1 MHGEIPSQ
9 GKHVKVAGSVARF
22 DRDFFNAETPFTA
35 IGDGELG
42 GKAQGLAFILPTL
55 AERFAA
61 PGEVRVAIPQLAV
74 ITTYHFDAF
83 MSLNGLHEDAA
94 SDLPDDRVCH
104 RFLQGDLP
112 SQLAGDLR
120 ALIAAVHSPLA
131 VRSSSLL
138 EDALQRPFAG
148 VYATKMTPNNQLDVD
163 SRFRRLVEAVKLVW
177 ASTYFREAKG
187 YRKTVRGPVG
197 DEKMA
202 VIVQEVVGARHGERF
217 YPNVS
222 GVARSFNYY
231 PSGNARPEDGAAS
244 LALGLG
250 KTIVDGEPCWNYSP
264 AYPQAPPPYN
274 SIGELLDATQREF
287 WAVNMGQASYDPG
300 KETEHLMRCSLADAE
315 ADDTLRF
322 VASTYDPQ
330 AQRITA
336 GAGVKGPCLVNFAP
350 ILSYN
355 QVALNDTIRQL
366 LSACED
372 AVGEPVE
379 IEFALTVDAAGAAR
393 LGFLQV
399 RPLVVGHEAV
409 TVDEAEMV
417 GPRVLAAS
425 RHVLGNGSDDSVTDV
440 VYVKPAAFEVS
451 ATTAIVGELET
462 INDGLL
468 REGRPYLLMGFG
480 RWGTSDQWG
489 GVPVAWAQI
498 CGARAIVEASTSGLR
513 ADLSQGSHF
522 FHNLTSFS
530 VLYFS
535 LDAPES
541 RGIDWAWLDA
551 RPAAAETQHLRHV
564 RLAVPLSIRVDG
576 RSGRGVIA
584 HHD

>member
-1 MHGEIPSQ
+1 
-9 GKHVKVAGSVARF
+9 VTRF
-22 DRDFFNAETPFTA
+22 DRDFFNEATPFTT
-35 IGDGELG
+35 IGGGELG
-42 GKAQGLAFILPTL
+42 GKAKGLAFILPTL
-55 AERFAA
+55 AERFS
-61 PGEVRVAIPQLAV
+61 GETEVRVAVPQLAV
-74 ITTYHFDAF
+74 IRTEYFDAF
-83 MSLNGLHEDAA
+83 MKLNDLHEDAL
-94 SDLPDDRVCH
+94 SDLPDDRICH

-120 ALIAAVHSPLA
+120 ALIAAVRSPLA

-138 EDALQRPFAG
+138 EDALERPFAG

-177 ASTYFREAKG
+177 ASAFFREAQG
-187 YRKTVRGPVG
+187 YLKTVRGAVG

-202 VIVQEVVGARHGERF
+202 VIVQEVVGSRHGERF

-222 GVARSFNYY
+222 GVARSYNYY
-231 PSGNARPEDGAAS
+231 PSGHARPEDGVAS

-250 KTIVDGEPCWNYSP
+250 KTIVDGERCWNYSP
-264 AYPQAPPPYN
+264 AYPKAPPPYN

-287 WAVNMGQASYDPG
+287 WAVNMGQAQYDPG
-300 KETEHLMRCSLADAE
+300 KETEYLVRCPLADAE

-336 GAGVKGPCLVNFAP
+336 GAGAKGPRLLNFAP
-350 ILSYN
+350 ILSYG

-372 AVGEPVE
+372 AVGGPVE
-379 IEFALTVDAAGAAR
+379 IEFALTVDAAGPAR

-399 RPLVVGHEAV
+399 RPLVVGREAV
-409 TVDEAEMV
+409 VVEEAEME
-417 GPRVLAAS
+417 GPGVIASS
-425 RHVLGNGSDDSVTDV
+425 RHVLGNGSDVSVHDV
-440 VYVKPAAFEVS
+440 VYVKPGSFEVT
-451 ATTAIVGELET
+451 ATPAIAGEVAA

-468 REGRPYLLMGFG
+468 REGRRYVLVGFG

-489 GVPVAWAQI
+489 GVPVEWAQI
-498 CGARAIVEASTSGLR
+498 CGVRAIIEASTSGLR

-535 LDAPES
+535 LDAEES
-541 RGIDWAWLDA
+541 GRIDWPFLDSQ
-551 RPAAAETQHLRHV
+551 PATNETAHLRHV
-564 RLAVPLSIRVDG
+564 RLAAPLSIRVDG
-576 RSGRGVIA
+576 RSGRGVIT

>member
-1 MHGEIPSQ
+1 
-9 GKHVKVAGSVARF
+9 
-22 DRDFFNAETPFTA
+22 
-35 IGDGELG
+35 
-42 GKAQGLAFILPTL
+42 
-55 AERFAA
+55 
-61 PGEVRVAIPQLAV
+61 
-74 ITTYHFDAF
+74 
-83 MSLNGLHEDAA
+83 
-94 SDLPDDRVCH
+94 
-104 RFLQGDLP
+104 
-112 SQLAGDLR
+112 
-120 ALIAAVHSPLA
+120 
-131 VRSSSLL
+131 
-138 EDALQRPFAG
+138 
-148 VYATKMTPNNQLDVD
+148 
-163 SRFRRLVEAVKLVW
+163 VW
-177 ASTYFREAKG
+177 ASTYFREATS
-187 YRKTVRGPVG
+187 YLKTVRGAVG

-222 GVARSFNYY
+222 GVGRSYNYY
-231 PSGNARPEDGAAS
+231 PSGHAKPDDGMAG

-264 AYPQAPPPYN
+264 AYPKAPPPYN

-287 WAVNMGQASYDPG
+287 WAVNMGQAPYDPG
-300 KETEHLMRCSLADAE
+300 KETEYLLRCSLADAE

-336 GAGVKGPCLVNFAP
+336 GAGVKGPRLLNFAP

-355 QVALNDTIRQL
+355 QVALNDTIREL
-366 LSACED
+366 LSVCED

-379 IEFALTVDAAGAAR
+379 IEFAVTIGADGRAR

-399 RPLVVGHEAV
+399 RPLVMEHKSV
-409 TVDEAEMV
+409 TVDEDELE
-417 GPRVLAAS
+417 GPDVLAAS
-425 RHVLGNGSDDSVTDV
+425 RHVLGNGSVNSVADI
-440 VYVKPAAFEVS
+440 VYIKPAAFEIS
-451 ATTAIVGELET
+451 ATTAIAGELET
-462 INDGLL
+462 INDRLL
-468 REGRPYLLMGFG
+468 RAERPYLLMGFG

-498 CGARAIVEASTSGLR
+498 CGARAIVEASSSGLR

-535 LDAPES
+535 LDAEES
-541 RGIDWAWLDA
+541 RRIGWTWLDSQ
-551 RPAAAETQHLRHV
+551 PAAAETQHLRHV
-564 RLAVPLSIRVDG
+564 RLAVPLSIQVDG

-584 HHD
+584 HHE

>member
-1 MHGEIPSQ
+1 VPGN
-9 GKHVKVAGSVARF
+9 VTRF
-22 DRDFFNAETPFTA
+22 ERDFFDARTPFTA
-35 IGDGELG
+35 IGGGELG

-55 AERFAA
+55 AEGFAEG
-61 PGEVRVAIPQLAV
+61 GEGRVSVPQLAV
-74 ITTYHFDAF
+74 ITTEHFDAF
-83 MSLNGLHEDAA
+83 MSLNELREDAA
-94 SDLPDDRVCH
+94 SDLPDDRICH
-104 RFLQGDLP
+104 RFLQGNLP

-120 ALIAAVHSPLA
+120 ALIAAVRSPLA

-177 ASTYFREAKG
+177 ASTFFREAKS
-187 YRKTVRGPVG
+187 YLKTVRGAAG

-202 VIVQEVVGARHGERF
+202 VIVQEVVGVRHGERF

-222 GVARSFNYY
+222 GVARSYNYY
-231 PSGNARPEDGAAS
+231 PSGHARPEDGVAS

-264 AYPQAPPPYN
+264 AYPKAPPPYN

-287 WAVNMGQASYDPG
+287 WAVNMGQAPYDPG
-300 KETEHLMRCSLADAE
+300 KETEHLVRCSLADAE

-322 VASTYDPQ
+322 VASTYDPH
-330 AQRITA
+330 AQRIIA
-336 GAGVKGPCLVNFAP
+336 GSSVKGPHLVNFAP

-355 QVALNDTIRQL
+355 QVELNDTVRRL
-366 LSACED
+366 LAACED
-372 AVGEPVE
+372 SVGAPVE
-379 IEFALTVDAAGAAR
+379 IEFALSIDPAGVAH

-409 TVDEAEMV
+409 TVDEAEV
-417 GPRVLAAS
+417 EGPRVLVGS
-425 RHVLGNGSDDSVTDV
+425 RHVLGNGQDDSVLDV
-440 VYVKPAAFEVS
+440 VYVKPAAFELT
-451 ATTAIVGELET
+451 ATTAIAGELEP

-468 REGRPYLLMGFG
+468 REGRPYLLLGFG

-489 GVPVAWAQI
+489 GVPAAWAQI
-498 CGARAIVEASTSGLR
+498 CGARAIVEASTSGLH
-513 ADLSQGSHF
+513 AELSQGSHF

-535 LDAPES
+535 LDAQES
-541 RGIDWAWLDA
+541 RRIDWTWLDSQQA
-551 RPAAAETQHLRHV
+551 VTETRYLRHV
-564 RLAVPLSIRVDG
+564 RLSVPLSIRVDG
-576 RSGRGVIA
+576 RCGRGVIA
-584 HHD
+584 RHD

>member
-1 MHGEIPSQ
+1 M
-9 GKHVKVAGSVARF
+9 KAAAGSVTRF
-22 DRDFFNAETPFTA
+22 ERDFFNAETPFTA
-35 IGDGELG
+35 IGGGELG
-42 GKAQGLAFILPTL
+42 GKAQGLAFILPKL
-55 AERFAA
+55 AERFARES
-61 PGEVRVAIPQLAV
+61 EVRVAVPQLAV
-74 ITTYHFDAF
+74 ITTEHFDAF

-94 SDLPDDRVCH
+94 SDLPDDRISH
-104 RFLQGDLP
+104 RFLQGNLP

-177 ASTYFREAKG
+177 ASTYFREAKS
-187 YRKTVRGPVG
+187 YLKTVREAVG

-222 GVARSFNYY
+222 GVGRSYNYY
-231 PSGNARPEDGAAS
+231 PSGHARPEDGVAS

-264 AYPQAPPPYN
+264 AYPKAPPPYN

-287 WAVNMGQASYDPG
+287 WAVNMGQAPYNPG
-300 KETEHLMRCSLADAE
+300 KETEHLVHCSLAEAE

-322 VASTYDPQ
+322 IASTYDPQ

-336 GAGVKGPCLVNFAP
+336 GAGVKGPRLLNFAP

-355 QVALNDTIRQL
+355 QVALNENVRQL
-366 LSACED
+366 LAACED

-379 IEFALTVDAAGAAR
+379 IEFALTIDAAGAAR

-399 RPLVVGHEAV
+399 RPLVVSHEAV
-409 TVDEAEMV
+409 TVNEAEMEKP
-417 GPRVLAAS
+417 GVLAAS
-425 RHVLGNGSDDSVTDV
+425 RHVLGNGSDDSVLDV
-440 VYVKPAAFEVS
+440 VYVKPGAFEVS
-451 ATTAIVGELET
+451 ATTAIGGELEA

-489 GVPVAWAQI
+489 GVPVEWAQI
-498 CGARAIVEASTSGLR
+498 CGARAIIEASTSGLH

-535 LDAPES
+535 LDPEES
-541 RGIDWAWLDA
+541 RRIDWAWLDLQQA
-551 RPAAAETQHLRHV
+551 VTETRYLRHV
-564 RLAVPLSIRVDG
+564 RLAVPLSVRVDG
-576 RSGRGVIA
+576 RSGRGVIT

>member
-1 MHGEIPSQ
+1 MRATTGAVP
-9 GKHVKVAGSVARF
+9 RF
-22 DRDFFNAETPFTA
+22 NRDFFNADTPFTA

-42 GKAQGLAFILPTL
+42 GKAQGLAFIMPTL
-55 AERFAA
+55 TESFAGT
-61 PGEVRVAIPQLAV
+61 GEVAVAIPQLAV
-74 ITTYHFDAF
+74 ITTEHFDAF
-83 MSLNGLHEDAA
+83 MNLNGLHEDAA
-94 SDLPDDRVCH
+94 SDLPDDRICH

-120 ALIAAVHSPLA
+120 ALIAAVRSPLA
-131 VRSSSLL
+131 VRSSSRL

-177 ASTYFREAKG
+177 ASTYFRTAKS
-187 YRKTVRGPVG
+187 YLKTVRGAVG

-222 GVARSFNYY
+222 GVTRSFNYY
-231 PSGNARPEDGAAS
+231 PSGHARPEGGVAA

-250 KTIVDGEPCWNYSP
+250 KTIVEGESCWNYSP
-264 AYPQAPPPYN
+264 AYPKAPPPYN
-274 SIGELLDATQREF
+274 SIGELLDETQREF
-287 WAVNMGQASYDPG
+287 WAVNMGRAPYDPG
-300 KETEHLMRCSLADAE
+300 KETEHLVRCSLADAE

-336 GAGVKGPCLVNFAP
+336 GSGVKGPRLLNFAP

-355 QVALNDTIRQL
+355 QIALNDTIRKL
-366 LSACED
+366 LSVCED

-379 IEFALTVDAAGAAR
+379 IEFALTIDTDGRAR

-409 TVDEAEMV
+409 TVDEDELE
-417 GPRVLAAS
+417 GPGVLAAS
-425 RHVLGNGSDDSVTDV
+425 RRVLGNGSVNSVADI
-440 VYVKPAAFEVS
+440 VYIKPAAFEVS
-451 ATTAIVGELET
+451 ATAAIAGELET
-462 INDGLL
+462 INDRLL
-468 REGRPYLLMGFG
+468 REERPYLLVGFG
-480 RWGTSDQWG
+480 RWGTSDRWG
-489 GVPVAWAQI
+489 GVPVAWDQV
-498 CGARAIVEASTSGLR
+498 CGARAIVEASTSDLR

-535 LDAPES
+535 LDAEES
-541 RGIDWAWLDA
+541 RRIGWTWLDSQ
-551 RPAAAETQHLRHV
+551 PAAAETQHLRHV

-584 HHD
+584 HHE

>member
-1 MHGEIPSQ
+1 MTASATASCRLTCRPS
-9 GKHVKVAGSVARF
+9 S
-22 DRDFFNAETPFTA
+22 
-35 IGDGELG
+35 
-42 GKAQGLAFILPTL
+42 
-55 AERFAA
+55 
-61 PGEVRVAIPQLAV
+61 
-74 ITTYHFDAF
+74 
-83 MSLNGLHEDAA
+83 S
-94 SDLPDDRVCH
+94 
-104 RFLQGDLP
+104 
-112 SQLAGDLR
+112 GDLR

-177 ASTYFREAKG
+177 ASTYFREAKS
-187 YRKTVRGPVG
+187 YLKTVRGAVG

-222 GVARSFNYY
+222 GVGRSYNYY
-231 PSGNARPEDGAAS
+231 PSGHAKPDDGMAG

-264 AYPQAPPPYN
+264 AYPKAPPPYN

-287 WAVNMGQASYDPG
+287 WAVNMGQAPYDPG
-300 KETEHLMRCSLADAE
+300 KETEHLVRCSLADAE

-336 GAGVKGPCLVNFAP
+336 GAGVKGPRLLNFAP

-366 LSACED
+366 LSVCED

-379 IEFALTVDAAGAAR
+379 IEFAVTIDTDGRAR

-409 TVDEAEMV
+409 TVDEDELE
-417 GPRVLAAS
+417 GPGVLAAS
-425 RHVLGNGSDDSVTDV
+425 RHVLGNGSVNSVADI
-440 VYVKPAAFEVS
+440 VYIKPAAFEVS
-451 ATTAIVGELET
+451 ATATIAGELET

-468 REGRPYLLMGFG
+468 REERPYLLVGFG
-480 RWGTSDQWG
+480 RWGTSDRWG
-489 GVPVAWAQI
+489 GVPVAWDQV

-535 LDAPES
+535 LDAEES
-541 RGIDWAWLDA
+541 RRIGWTWLDSQ
-551 RPAAAETQHLRHV
+551 PAAAETQHLRHV

>member
-1 MHGEIPSQ
+1 M
-9 GKHVKVAGSVARF
+9 KAAAGTVTRF
-22 DRDFFNAETPFTA
+22 ERDFFNAEAPFTA
-35 IGDGELG
+35 IGGGELG
-42 GKAQGLAFILPTL
+42 GKAQGLAFILPAL
-55 AERFAA
+55 AERFANEG
-61 PGEVRVAIPQLAV
+61 PVRVAIPQLAV
-74 ITTYHFDAF
+74 ITTEHFDAF
-83 MSLNGLHEDAA
+83 MSLNELQEDAA
-94 SDLPDDRVCH
+94 SDLPDDRICH
-104 RFLQGDLP
+104 RFLQGNLP

-177 ASTYFREAKG
+177 ASTYFRDAKS
-187 YRKTVRGPVG
+187 YLKTVRGAVRG
-197 DEKMA
+197 EKMA
-202 VIVQEVVGARHGERF
+202 VIVQEVVGVRHGERF

-222 GVARSFNYY
+222 GVARSYNYY
-231 PSGNARPEDGAAS
+231 PSGHAKPEDGVAS

-250 KTIVDGEPCWNYSP
+250 KTIVDGERCWNYSP
-264 AYPQAPPPYN
+264 AYPKAPPPYN

-300 KETEHLMRCSLADAE
+300 KETEYLVRCALADAE

-322 VASTYDPQ
+322 VASTYDPH

-336 GAGVKGPCLVNFAP
+336 GAGVKGPHLVNFAP

-355 QVALNDTIRQL
+355 QVDLNDTVRQL
-366 LSACED
+366 LAACED
-372 AVGEPVE
+372 SVGEPVE
-379 IEFALTVDAAGAAR
+379 IEFALSIDAAGVAR

-409 TVDEAEMV
+409 TVDEAEVEGPHVLV
-417 GPRVLAAS
+417 GS
-425 RHVLGNGSDDSVTDV
+425 RHVLGNGSVNSVGDI
-440 VYVKPAAFEVS
+440 VYIKPAAFEVT
-451 ATTAIVGELET
+451 ATTVIASELEA
-462 INDGLL
+462 INDRLL
-468 REGRPYLLMGFG
+468 REGRPYVLIGFG

-498 CGARAIVEASTSGLR
+498 CGARAIVEASTSGMR

-535 LDAPES
+535 LDAEES
-541 RGIDWAWLDA
+541 RRIGWSWLDSQ
-551 RPAAAETQHLRHV
+551 PAAAETQHLRHV
-564 RLAVPLSIRVDG
+564 RLAAPLSIRVDG

-584 HHD
+584 RHD